1 MTKTKKELLDEEE
14 AGWQELHERFNRL
27 SDEEYLKP
35 GLNDDWNAKDM
46 LAHIAVWHAS
56 AIDRMEAH
64 RVTGTMP
71 PLPAAVD
78 AINAEQYERCKDL
91 TLKEVKAMSG
101 ASRHRFREEMAML
114 PDAPDERVAMLI
126 YGDGAEHYQEHIE
139 QLDKFFGDA

>member
-1 MTKTKKELLDEEE
+1 MTKSKRELLAEED
-14 AGWQELHERFNRL
+14 AGWQELCRRFNRL
-27 SDEEYLKP
+27 SEEDYLKP
-35 GLNDDWNAKDM
+35 GVNDDWNAKDM

-56 AIDRMEAH
+56 ATDRMEAH
-64 RVTGTMP
+64 RMTETLP
-71 PLPAAVD
+71 PLPAGVD

-114 PDAPDERVAMLI
+114 PGAPDERIAMLI

-139 QLDKFFGDA
+139 QLDKFFGAA